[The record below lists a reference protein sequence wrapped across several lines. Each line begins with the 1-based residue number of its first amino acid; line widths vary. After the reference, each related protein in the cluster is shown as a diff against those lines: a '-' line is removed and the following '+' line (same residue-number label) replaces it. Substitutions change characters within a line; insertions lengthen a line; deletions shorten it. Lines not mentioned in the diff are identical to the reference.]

1 MIVVAPGRV
10 NLIGDHTDYVGGL
23 AMPCAIDLAV
33 TAEFDRADDIA
44 ITSDATAEPANFALP
59 LGQTL
64 DSSATMWQR
73 LVHAV
78 AALLPEPR
86 GAHGRLTTTLPIGA
100 GLSSSAACTI
110 ALALTLGF
118 DGDARSLVLLAQAA
132 EQQATGVPCGVLDQ
146 LAITHGQAGHA
157 CIVDASA
164 ITAVPVPVPEGVA
177 IVVIG
182 SGHSRSL
189 SDTPYAQRRQE
200 AERAMAEVGGLAGAT
215 VADAL
220 AIPEPVLRRRARHV
234 ISENQRVRDMAHAFS
249 RDDAKRAGA
258 LMLESHVSLKKDA
271 EVSTKDLDQLVDAL
285 STRRG
290 VFGARLTGAGFG
302 GCAIALVASN
312 AAHAI
317 ADTFGGRVVT
327 PSAGARV
334 LT

>member
-1 MIVVAPGRV
+1 MIVIAPGRV

-33 TAEFDRADDIA
+33 TSEFERADDIVL
-44 ITSDATAEPANFALP
+44 TSDATAEPATFTLP
-59 LGQTL
+59 VDDSL
-64 DSSATMWQR
+64 DGDATMWHR

-78 AALLPEPR
+78 ASLLPDGR
-86 GAHGRLTTTLPIGA
+86 GAHGRLTTTLPIGS

-118 DGDARSLVLLAQAA
+118 DGNARSLVELAQAA

-146 LAITHGQAGHA
+146 LAITHGVAGHA
-157 CIVDASA
+157 CIVDAGA
-164 ITAVPVPVPEGVA
+164 VTAEPVPVPEGVS

-182 SGHSRSL
+182 SGHSRAL
-189 SDTPYAQRRQE
+189 TDTPYAQRRKE

-234 ISENQRVRDMAHAFS
+234 ISENQRVRDMAAAFAHG
-249 RDDAKRAGA
+249 DAKRAGL
-258 LMLESHVSLKKDA
+258 LMLESHASLKKDA

-302 GCAIALVASN
+302 GSAVALVASDTAN
-312 AAHAI
+312 AI
-317 ADTFGGRVVT
+317 AETFGGRVVI
-327 PSAGARV
+327 PSAGARI
-334 LT
+334 LS